1 MLLAILDGSPIPYKK
16 WAEEYYDRPI
26 SPGAIEQIYQGTP
39 LTPDLV
45 RKLNPDIEFAS
56 ILADAI
62 EIDYPVV

>member
-1 MLLAILDGSPIPYKK
+1 MLAILDGSPITYKK
-16 WAEEYYDRPI
+16 WAEEFYD
-26 SPGAIEQIYQGTP
+26 SSGAIEQIYQGTP

-62 EIDYPVV
+62 GIDYPVV